1 MVVLCTLPSIQF
13 YKEIEVIFS
22 GLIFGFRKPK
32 ICFLDIPGC
41 TAVIVFAEHFFKQGS
56 VGYNHT
62 LNFIEM

>member
-41 TAVIVFAEHFFKQGS
+41 TAVIVFAEHFSNKAVLGITTPL
-56 VGYNHT
+56 T
-62 LNFIEM
+62 L